1 MSMTGMSS
9 LTGYTRLQVPHLSA
23 VPFFTGVTGVLQF
36 GHARISSSSGST
48 AMAELYDTFALLW
61 NNSPMKVS
69 VSFPAVVAVV
79 SLAVSG
85 GTAQPAAAQ
94 TPPSAER
101 GGEAYAQFLLG
112 RHLETADDIDGA
124 IVAFKRAAQLDP
136 QASDVAAELSG
147 LYMRQS
153 RL

>member
-1 MSMTGMSS
+1 
-9 LTGYTRLQVPHLSA
+9 
-23 VPFFTGVTGVLQF
+23 
-36 GHARISSSSGST
+36 
-48 AMAELYDTFALLW
+48 
-61 NNSPMKVS
+61 MKVS

-101 GGEAYAQFLLG
+101 AGEAYAQFLLG

-124 IVAFKRAAQLDP
+124 IARIQARRAARS
-136 QASDVAAELSG
+136 AGV
-147 LYMRQS
+147 R
-153 RL
+153 RRR